1 MSRINLENLQ
11 EEIKKEEGYRLE
23 VYTDTEG
30 FPTGGYGHKIIDGEE
45 IPTTK
50 EGWEELFEKD
60 FARACEGGM
69 NIYGDWNIKDE
80 AKAIIIHMVYQ
91 MGETGVRKF
100 KRALSHLKKA
110 EYKYCAGEMMNS
122 RWANQT
128 PNRAKR
134 LSDHMA
140 NL

>member
-1 MSRINLENLQ
+1 MNLEDLKN
-11 EEIKKEEGYRLE
+11 EIKKEEGYRLE
-23 VYTDTEG
+23 VYIDTEG
-30 FPTGGYGHKIIDGEE
+30 FPTGGYGHKIIDGEK

-60 FARACEGGM
+60 FSRACEGAM
-69 NIYGDWNIKDE
+69 NICGDWNIKDE

-91 MGETGVRKF
+91 MGEAGVRKF

-110 EYKYCAGEMMNS
+110 EYKYCASEMMNS

-134 LSDHMA
+134 LSNHMA

>member
-1 MSRINLENLQ
+1 MNLEDLKN
-11 EEIKKEEGYRLE
+11 EIKKEEGYRLE
-23 VYTDTEG
+23 VYIDTEG
-30 FPTGGYGHKIIDGEE
+30 FPTGGYGHKIIDGEK

-60 FARACEGGM
+60 FSRACEGAM
-69 NIYGDWNIKDE
+69 NICGDWNIKDE

-91 MGETGVRKF
+91 MGEAGVCKF
-100 KRALSHLKKA
+100 KRALSHLKKS

>member
-1 MSRINLENLQ
+1 MNLEDLKN
-11 EEIKKEEGYRLE
+11 EIKKEEGYRLE
-23 VYTDTEG
+23 VYIDTEG
-30 FPTGGYGHKIIDGEE
+30 FPTGGYGHKIIDGEK

-60 FARACEGGM
+60 FSRACEGAV
-69 NIYGDWNIKDE
+69 NICGDWNIKDE

-91 MGETGVRKF
+91 MGEAGVCKF
-100 KRALSHLKKA
+100 KNALKHL
-110 EYKYCAGEMMNS
+110 ENGSYSDCAIEMLDS
-122 RWANQT
+122 RWAKQT

>member
-1 MSRINLENLQ
+1 MNLEDLKN
-11 EEIKKEEGYRLE
+11 EIKKEEGYRLE
-23 VYTDTEG
+23 VYIDTEG
-30 FPTGGYGHKIIDGEE
+30 FPTGGYGHKIIDGEK

-60 FARACEGGM
+60 FSRACEGAM
-69 NIYGDWNIKDE
+69 NICGDWNIKDE

-91 MGETGVRKF
+91 MGEAGVRKF

-110 EYKYCAGEMMNS
+110 EYKYYAGEMMNS

>member
-1 MSRINLENLQ
+1 MNLEHLK

-30 FPTGGYGHKIIDGEE
+30 YPTGGYGHKIIDGEV

-60 FARACEGGM
+60 FATACKGGQ
-69 NIYGDWNIKDE
+69 NIYDGWSIKDE
-80 AKAIIIHMVYQ
+80 AKCIIIHMVYQ
-91 MGETGVRKF
+91 MGEAGVRKF
-100 KRALSHLKKA
+100 KRALSHLHQQQ
-110 EYKYCAGEMMNS
+110 YSLCASEMLNS
-122 RWANQT
+122 RWAKQT

>member
-1 MSRINLENLQ
+1 MSRINLENLK

-69 NIYGDWNIKDE
+69 NICGDWDIKDE

-91 MGETGVRKF
+91 MGEAGVRNF
-100 KRALSHLKKA
+100 KRALSHLFNQEYSLCAA
-110 EYKYCAGEMMNS
+110 EMLNS

>member
-1 MSRINLENLQ
+1 MNLEDLKN
-11 EEIKKEEGYRLE
+11 EIKKEEGYRLE
-23 VYTDTEG
+23 VYIDTEG
-30 FPTGGYGHKIIDGEE
+30 FPTGGYGHKIIDGEK

-69 NIYGDWNIKDE
+69 NICGDWDIKDE

-91 MGETGVRKF
+91 MGEAGVRKF
-100 KRALSHLKKA
+100 KRALSHLFNKEYSLCAA
-110 EYKYCAGEMMNS
+110 EMLNS

>member
-1 MSRINLENLQ
+1 MNLEDLKN
-11 EEIKKEEGYRLE
+11 EIKKEEGYRLE
-23 VYTDTEG
+23 VYIDTEG

-60 FARACEGGM
+60 FSSACEGGM
-69 NIYGDWNIKDE
+69 NICGDWDIKDE

-91 MGETGVRKF
+91 MGEAGVRKF
-100 KRALSHLKKA
+100 KRALSHLFNKEYSLCAA
-110 EYKYCAGEMMNS
+110 EMLNS